1 LSVAADSLDQL
12 TSHPYWQVMPGF
24 HSEGFAMQ
32 GELHLLRGEFAAG
45 AEVLRQALTNM
56 KASRQTSLRPITEC
70 RLAEA
75 MIALGQPDEARA
87 LIADAFAHVPAS
99 VESVDAPELLR
110 VKAAIMLGMPTPDA
124 AEAEECLAQ
133 SLALARRQCAKG
145 WELRST
151 ITMARLRATQQ
162 RDAEA
167 RHLLSAIYGQ
177 ITEGRETRDLA
188 EATELLRELGFLD
201 RSGDAVNCVE

>member
-1 LSVAADSLDQL
+1 
-12 TSHPYWQVMPGF
+12 
-24 HSEGFAMQ
+24 
-32 GELHLLRGEFAAG
+32 LLRGDFTGG

-75 MIALGQPDEARA
+75 MIALGQPEEARA
-87 LIADAFAHVPAS
+87 LIADAFAHAPAS
-99 VESVDAPELLR
+99 ESVDAPELLR
-110 VKAAIMLGMPTPDA
+110 VKAAILLSMPEPEA

-145 WELRST
+145 WELRTT
-151 ITMARLRATQQ
+151 ITLARLRAAQK

-188 EATELLRELGFLD
+188 EATALLRELGSFD
-201 RSGDAVNCVE
+201 RSVGAVNIGE